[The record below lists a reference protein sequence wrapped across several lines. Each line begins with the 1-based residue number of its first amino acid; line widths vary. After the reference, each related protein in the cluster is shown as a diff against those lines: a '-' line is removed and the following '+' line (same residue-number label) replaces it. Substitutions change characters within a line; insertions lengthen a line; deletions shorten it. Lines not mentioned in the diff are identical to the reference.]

1 MSDAFQSTFDHYLRE
16 RGIST
21 KRASMMTGISY
32 DCIRRCRIQG
42 IFSVRHLLTICTTFG
57 VSSDYLLELTEEKS
71 MPATYREFFYVLRF
85 MMDQQMIL
93 RQLVCDDA
101 AGPREDFVMTGS
113 ADTHL
118 RSYVRLS
125 TALEGDTLKNRMLDL
140 WATEHEKDI
149 VPAVNFAIK
158 SEDPVVKKYKY
169 VFNERFDAMLRSQNI
184 KKAKISSFLARNRIY
199 YSDGVITRYRT
210 SILPADISV
219 LIALSYYFE
228 VSTDY
233 LLGLTAFKDRPL
245 AGCKLTEVIRFMF
258 TNQIIQPVLTSDGA
272 TLYRLT
278 DPIMQDFCDAFEK
291 ARSLYSGNVQKMW
304 FEEKSADF
312 DYPLISQAEASRFRK
327 LHTEQFDEK
336 LLEQD
341 AEMLKQIWKENP
353 NIFKADAYDN

>member
-57 VSSDYLLELTEEKS
+57 VSSDYLLELAEEKC

-85 MMDQQMIL
+85 MMDQKMIL

-125 TALEGDTLKNRMLDL
+125 TALEGDSLKDRMLDL

-149 VPAVNFAIK
+149 VQIAGHTDMK
-158 SEDPVVKKYKY
+158 SGRDAAEKKYMY
-169 VFNERFDAMLRSQNI
+169 VFNKRFDAMLRSQNI
-184 KKAKISSFLARNRIY
+184 KNPTISSFLARNRIY
-199 YSDGVITRYRT
+199 YSDGVISHYRT

-245 AGCKLTEVIRFMF
+245 AGCKLTEVIRFML
-258 TNQIIQPVLTSDGA
+258 TNRIIQPVLTSDGA

-278 DPIMQDFCDAFEK
+278 DPIMQDFCDAYEK
-291 ARSLYSGNVQKMW
+291 ARSLYSGNVQKLW
-304 FEEKSADF
+304 FDEKSADF
-312 DYPLISQAEASRFRK
+312 DYPLVPQAKASRFWK
-327 LHTEQFDEK
+327 QHTEQFDER

-341 AEMLKQIWKENP
+341 VEMLKR
-353 NIFKADAYDN
+353 FYDVYHVD

>member
-42 IFSVRHLLTICTTFG
+42 IFSVRHLLTICTAFG
-57 VSSDYLLELTEEKS
+57 VSSDYLLGLTAEEKN

-93 RQLVCDDA
+93 RQLVCDDV
-101 AGPREDFVMTGS
+101 AGPREDFVMIGS

-125 TALEGDTLKNRMLDL
+125 TALEGDSLKDRMLDL

-149 VPAVNFAIK
+149 VQIAGDTDMK
-158 SEDPVVKKYKY
+158 SGRDAAEKKYMY
-169 VFNERFDAMLRSQNI
+169 VFNKRFDAMLRSQNI
-184 KKAKISSFLARNRIY
+184 KNPTISSFLARNRIY
-199 YSDGVITRYRT
+199 YSDGVINRYRT

-341 AEMLKQIWKENP
+341 AEMLKR
-353 NIFKADAYDN
+353 FYDVYHVD